1 MKRNASFNY
10 TLYQN
15 MNNQKYENMDGE
27 YINYKKLHD
36 TYWLSILLLVIINYK
51 FDVTLVLE
59 LNFFIDWNTKSMN
72 NILIIW

>member
-36 TYWLSILLLVIINYK
+36 TY
-51 FDVTLVLE
+51 
-59 LNFFIDWNTKSMN
+59 
-72 NILIIW
+72 